1 MNLVVNKIESSQDE
15 MLVCVIWV
23 LFISNQRQHLLENP
37 LHNFMQI
44 CGWRGSYYQVVIFD
58 FLLGSICFGI
68 ALLRALVKNESSRSI
83 SVRT

>member
-44 CGWRGSYYQVVIFD
+44 GGWRGSYYQVVIFD
-58 FLLGSICFGI
+58 FLLGSICFGS
-68 ALLRALVKNESSRSI
+68 ALCAGLGEK
-83 SVRT
+83 